1 MSIEDFLRQSLMQS
15 SVESYIYDINKYKSN
30 NKNANKYDYQKVM
43 QYIEILRNEHS
54 ISNVKRVIASIKK
67 YYHYLIIQNK
77 DKPKFERSCLYF
89 GYQYNLYSNVPCL
102 LYYNPILL
110 RVGYAEITEPTGMN
124 FVFK

>member
-1 MSIEDFLRQSLMQS
+1 MDDEL
-15 SVESYIYDINKYKSN
+15 KYAPFPIQDK
-30 NKNANKYDYQKVM
+30 
-43 QYIEILRNEHS
+43 
-54 ISNVKRVIASIKK
+54 
-67 YYHYLIIQNK
+67 QNK

-110 RVGYAEITEPTGMN
+110 RLGYAEITEPTGMN